1 VTEPSHAVFLS
12 YASQDAE
19 AAQRI
24 CQALRAAGIEVFL
37 DQSEL
42 RGGDAWDQKI
52 RHEIHDCVLFIP
64 IVSQHTQERLEGY
77 FRHEWKLAIERTHH
91 MAEQKA
97 FLVPVVVDGTRDQE
111 AVVPDAFRH
120 VQWTRLPAGETLP
133 EFVTRIQKLL
143 SGESDPLP
151 TMARGPAAATS
162 SRSSRLMPAV
172 LAVVLAAVAAYL
184 LVEKPWTAKPVAFAP
199 PPHSIAV
206 LPFADMSERH
216 NQEYFSDG
224 LSEELI
230 DRLSQSDDLRVI
242 ARTSSFYFKDKP
254 ATVPEIARTLNVSHV
269 LEGSVRK
276 NGDMVRIT
284 AQLVRSS
291 DGSHVWSRT
300 YDRKVVDILKV
311 QDEIAGTVAL
321 ALKAALATTSPAQQS
336 EAASQAYNL
345 ILEGD
350 FFFRRH
356 EMGDPQHATDLYK
369 QAMQVDPK
377 NARARI
383 AFAEAILHLADH
395 NLVPADTAARQAME
409 ATQEALSI
417 DPSFA
422 PAHRLIAK
430 IERDVNWNW
439 TRALAELEQA
449 RSLPSSVS
457 DRRDVILTIEYI
469 RAVKSGVYSKRYEDL
484 LRDDLAADPLS
495 GGTMD
500 ELATVLTADNRLQEA
515 LSLRSRSLQ
524 LSSNAMGGKAQLGLQ
539 LMYLKRYEDAL
550 SVAKTEL
557 SDFWKLRALA
567 CIHWA
572 MAEHAESDRDLAEFA
587 KHGPGSLHSYFM
599 ANVHAFRGERD
610 EASKWLDRAY
620 QEHSAYLPELNVD
633 PMLKSLR
640 GDPRFRALQ
649 VKLRLTD

>member
-1 VTEPSHAVFLS
+1 VVPPVTEPSHAVFLS

-162 SRSSRLMPAV
+162 RRSSRLMPAV

-395 NLVPADTAARQAME
+395 NIVPADTAARQAME

-457 DRRDVILTIEYI
+457 DRRDVMLAIEYI
-469 RAVKSGVYSKRYEDL
+469 RALKSGVYSKRYEDL
-484 LRDDLAADPLS
+484 LRDELAADPLS

-500 ELATVLTADNRLQEA
+500 QLATVLTADNRLQEA

-524 LSSNAMGGKAQLGLQ
+524 LSPNAMGGKAQLGLQ
-539 LMYLKRYEDAL
+539 LMYLKRNEDAL

-557 SDFWKLRALA
+557 SDFWKLFALT
-567 CIHWA
+567 CIHWV
-572 MAEHAESDRDLAEFA
+572 MAERAESDRDLAEFA
-587 KHGPGSLHSYFM
+587 KHSDSYFM

-610 EASKWLDRAY
+610 ETFKWLGRAY
-620 QEHSAYLPELNVD
+620 LEHSADLPELNVD

-640 GDPRFRALQ
+640 GDTRFRDLQ
-649 VKLRLTD
+649 VKLKLTD